1 MRRLTTLP
9 TLLIGLGIMAVTAG
23 LLYASGRSLICPC
36 GTIKLFDFHP
46 AVGQESQQF
55 IDWYTFTHL
64 LHGLLLYFAIWLVGR
79 GRLPF
84 AAAIL
89 IALVIEGGWE
99 LFENSDYIIKRYQT
113 QSISVHYDGDSVLNS
128 MSDILTMSLGFF
140 LASRLPVLASVALF
154 IAVEVALGWIL
165 RDNLTLNI
173 ISLVHPIEWITQW
186 QEGAPGGT

>member
-1 MRRLTTLP
+1 VP
-9 TLLIGLGIMAVTAG
+9 IV
-23 LLYASGRSLICPC
+23 
-36 GTIKLFDFHP
+36 
-46 AVGQESQQF
+46 
-55 IDWYTFTHL
+55 L

-154 IAVEVALGWIL
+154 ITVEVALAWIL

-186 QEGAPGGT
+186 QGGGAGGPLAGGARRESEAHICAGSPSNRRPQPSANRVSPTKAMASTRSK